1 MVSGALSVTLLGLSP
16 NYTIALILYSCLGIM
31 ISLPNFASLYLIE
44 IGDIDF

>member
-31 ISLPNFASLYLIE
+31 IPSLNFAPLYLIV
-44 IGDIDF
+44 IGDTEF